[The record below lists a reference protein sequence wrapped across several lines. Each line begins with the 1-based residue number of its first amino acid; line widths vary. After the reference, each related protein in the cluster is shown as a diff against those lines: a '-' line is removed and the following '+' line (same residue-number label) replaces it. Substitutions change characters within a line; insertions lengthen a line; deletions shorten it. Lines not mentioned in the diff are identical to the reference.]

1 MAGRLN
7 GAASGDGSQAIR
19 FTRRALVLG
28 GFQGG
33 VGLLLAAR
41 MGWLSIFEKEKYDL
55 LAESNRV
62 SLKILEPRRG
72 WIVDR
77 TGKPLAMN
85 RPDFR
90 IDLTPAQAADI
101 ERTLAELAK
110 ILALTPEQLAEARE
124 AIKAADGQRP
134 VEIANGVSWQQFAE
148 VNVRLPDLPGVEP
161 VRGYARHYPTGPSVG
176 HLLGYVGAASREQYL
191 EKRDPLL
198 IAPGFKIGKDNLEK
212 VLEDKLTGK
221 AGAARVEVTAHGRPV
236 RELATIPAT
245 PGQTVR
251 LTVDAGLQDYA
262 ARRIGPE
269 SGSVVVIDTVTG
281 DILAMTSMPSFD
293 PNSFSDGIS
302 NDEWT
307 MLREHDHLPLLNK
320 TLQGLY
326 PPGSTLKPVT
336 ALALLEA
343 GITPDAAV
351 VCNGRYNLGGSYF
364 HCWKRGGHGVVSMRK
379 AIYQSCDVY
388 FYHFTRLMGVD
399 RLAGMARKL
408 GLGAEYELPV
418 VSQRYGTVPDQAWKK
433 RKYHKDW
440 TPGETL
446 SAAIGQGYFLANPL
460 QLAVMIARIASGRAL
475 NPHLLLGGKRQ
486 AEGTLAIDPAHLLFV
501 REAMSEVVN
510 GSDGTAMGSRLRLP
524 DVKMAGKTGTAQ
536 VRRISMAERRHGV
549 ISNEQLPWK
558 FRDHALFIGFA
569 PVEAP
574 RYAAAVVIE
583 HGSGGSKVAAPIARD
598 VLTYLYDREAAMKAL
613 LALEEQWGGDP
624 VTRLARHAEQYQA
637 AKNAPPAQ
645 PAAPTQTAAATAPEP
660 E

>member
-1 MAGRLN
+1 MADRLN
-7 GAASGDGSQAIR
+7 GAAGGEGSQTVR
-19 FTRRALVLG
+19 FTRRSLVLG
-28 GFQGG
+28 GLQGG
-33 VGLLLAAR
+33 IGLLLAAR

-62 SLKILEPRRG
+62 SLKLVEPRRG

-85 RPDFR
+85 RPEFR
-90 IDLTPAQAADI
+90 IELTPAQATDI
-101 ERTLAELAK
+101 ERTLAEVAEL
-110 ILALTPEQLAEARE
+110 LSLTPEQVAEARD

-134 VEIANGVSWQQFAE
+134 VEIAHGVSWQQFAAI
-148 VNVRLPDLPGVEP
+148 NVRLPDLPGIEP

-191 EKRDPLL
+191 KSRDPLL
-198 IAPGFKIGKDNLEK
+198 ISPGFKIGKDNLEK
-212 VLEDKLTGK
+212 TLETQLTGK
-221 AGAARVEVTAHGRPV
+221 AGAARVEVTARGRPV
-236 RELATIPAT
+236 RELATVPAT

-262 ARRIGPE
+262 ARRLGPE

-281 DILAMTSMPSFD
+281 DILTMASMPSFD

-302 NDEWT
+302 TDEWT
-307 MLREHDHLPLLNK
+307 MLREHDHLPLVNK

-343 GITPDAAV
+343 GLTPDAAV

-364 HCWKRGGHGVVSMRK
+364 HCWKRGGHGAVSMRK

-388 FYHFTRLMGVD
+388 FYHFTRLMGID
-399 RLAGMARKL
+399 PLAAMARKL
-408 GLGAEYELPV
+408 GLGAEYNLPV
-418 VSQRYGTVPDQAWKK
+418 PSQRYGTVPDKAWKQ
-433 RKYHKDW
+433 RKYGKAW

-460 QLAVMIARIASGRAL
+460 QLGVMTARLASGRAL
-475 NPHLLLGGKRQ
+475 NPHLLLGGKRP
-486 AEGTLAIDPAHLLFV
+486 AEAALNIDPAHLQLV

-510 GSDGTAMGSRLRLP
+510 GTNGTAMGARLRLP

-536 VRRISMAERRHGV
+536 VRRITMAERRRGV
-549 ISNEQLPWK
+549 LSNASLPWK

-583 HGSGGSKVAAPIARD
+583 HGSAGSKVAAPIARD
-598 VLTYLYDREAAMKAL
+598 VLTYLYDRDAAMKTL
-613 LALEEQWGGDP
+613 LALEEDWGGDP
-624 VTRLARHAEQYQA
+624 VARLARDAERYQA
-637 AKNAPPAQ
+637 AKNAPPAAS
-645 PAAPTQTAAATAPEP
+645 AAAETAAAPKPGEP